1 MVLQCME
8 RGYFKMVVVYTF
20 MVSDLFHA
28 NHLRFLELAKTY
40 GDKLIVGI
48 LSDKAVESY
57 KRTPI
62 YSLDDRITTV
72 AGLRCV
78 DKVIVQNYKSPLK
91 NIIRLNP
98 DIVIHADNWK
108 SNFPDEDKIRSLGID
123 IIFTPYFKGMTT
135 TNAIRKCQEME
146 KV

>member
-1 MVLQCME
+1 MVII
-8 RGYFKMVVVYTF
+8 YTF
-20 MVSDLFHA
+20 MVADLFHA

-62 YSLDDRITTV
+62 YFLDDRVVTV
-72 AGLRCV
+72 SGLRCV
-78 DKVIVQNYKSPLK
+78 DEVVVQNYKSPLE
-91 NIIRLNP
+91 NIIKLNP
-98 DIVIHADNWK
+98 DIVVHADNWK
-108 SNFPDEDKIRSLGID
+108 DNFPDEYKIRSRGID

-135 TNAIRKCQEME
+135 TDAIRKCQSMEMI
-146 KV
+146 